1 MINPKEKMLHVN
13 IEDELKSAYIDYAMS
28 VIIGRALPDVRDG
41 LKPVHRRVLYA
52 MSDLNNDWNKP
63 YKKSARIVGDV
74 IGKYHPHGDAAVYD
88 TIVRMAQDF
97 SLRYPLVDGQGN
109 FGSIDGDPPAAMRY
123 TEIRMAELSQ
133 EMLADIE
140 KETVDFGPNY
150 DESLKEPFI
159 LPAKFPNLLVNGSSG
174 IAVGMSTNI
183 PPHNLNEVIDGIT
196 KMIDNPDI
204 TIEELMESIHG
215 PDFPTAGFIY
225 GREGINSA
233 YKNGRGL
240 IRVRGRVV
248 IERDERKD
256 RESIII
262 TEIPYQ
268 VNKSRLIEKIAE
280 LVRGKKIEGISE
292 IRDESNRE
300 GIRVFIGLKRGE
312 VPEVII
318 NKLYKQT
325 QLQETYGV
333 IMLAIVNNQP
343 RILDLKSIL
352 MNFIQYRRVIVT
364 RRTEYELRKAK
375 DRRHLLEGLE
385 IALNN
390 IDRIIQLIKESKTTE
405 KASVGLIQEFKL
417 DKIQAKAI
425 LEMRLQR
432 LTGMER
438 QKILDELKKLKDSIK
453 ELEAILSSDS
463 EKFRIIKEELREI
476 QKKYGDER
484 KTEIVDS
491 TTEIKIED
499 MIAEEDMVV
508 TVSHTGYIK
517 RNPISLY
524 RAQGRGGKGIK
535 AMGVK
540 ENDFVTELFVA
551 STHSYILFFTN
562 TGKIHWLKVH
572 EVPQAG
578 RAAKGKAIVNILQLQ
593 KGEKVTAMIPVREFE
608 EDKFLIMA
616 TQKGI
621 VKKTSLMA
629 YSHVRVGGIIALKI
643 DEGDTLI
650 DVKLTDGN
658 KGILLGTKDGKAIR
672 FEEKEIRPIGRTGR
686 GVKGIKLRKGDEV
699 VGVEITDTDT
709 TILTVTEN
717 GYGKRTD
724 VSQYRLQ
731 SRGGMGTINIK
742 NTERNGVVVGIRK
755 TYDDDEL
762 MIIASDGNIIRLRV
776 KDISVIGRNTQGVK
790 LIGIK
795 GGNKVVGVARV
806 REKEEEKGEDD
817 IKE

>member
-1 MINPKEKMLHVN
+1 MINQREKIDHVN

-52 MSDLNNDWNKP
+52 MHDLNNDWNKS

-97 SLRYPLVDGQGN
+97 SLRYPLIDGQGN

-123 TEIRMAELSQ
+123 TEIRMAKLSQ

-150 DESLKEPFI
+150 DESLNEPFL
-159 LPAKFPNLLVNGSSG
+159 LPARFPNLLVNGSSG

-183 PPHNLNEVIDGIT
+183 PPHNLNEVIEGII
-196 KMIDNPDI
+196 KMIDNPYI

-215 PDFPTAGFIY
+215 PDFPTAGFIH
-225 GREGINSA
+225 GRDGIISA
-233 YKNGRGL
+233 YKSGRGL
-240 IRVRGRVV
+240 IQVRARAV
-248 IERDERKD
+248 IERDERRD
-256 RESIII
+256 RENIII

-268 VNKSRLIEKIAE
+268 VNKSRLLEKIAE
-280 LVRGKKIEGISE
+280 LVREKKIEGISE

-300 GIRVFIGLKRGE
+300 GIRIFIGLKKGE
-312 VPEVII
+312 IHQVIL
-318 NKLYKQT
+318 NQLYKQT

-375 DRRHLLEGLE
+375 ERRHILEGLE

-390 IDRIIQLIKESKTTE
+390 IDRIIRLIKESKTTE
-405 KASVGLIQEFKL
+405 KASAGLIKEFSL

-432 LTGMER
+432 LTGLER
-438 QKILDELKKLKDSIK
+438 QKILDELKRLKESIK
-453 ELEAILSSDS
+453 ELEVILSSDE
-463 EKFRIIKEELREI
+463 EKLRIIKDELREI
-476 QKKYGDER
+476 QEKYGDER
-484 KTEIVDS
+484 KTEIIDS
-491 TTEIKIED
+491 ITDIKVED
-499 MIAEEDMVV
+499 MIAEEDMAV

-517 RNPISLY
+517 RNPITLY
-524 RAQGRGGKGIK
+524 RAQARGGRGIK

-562 TGKIHWLKVH
+562 TGKLHWLKVYK
-572 EVPQAG
+572 VPQAS

-593 KGEKVTAMIPVREFE
+593 KEEKITAMIPVRKFE
-608 EDKFLIMA
+608 EEKFLIMA
-616 TQKGI
+616 TRKGI

-629 YSHVRVGGIIALKI
+629 YSNVRVGGIIALTI
-643 DEGDTLI
+643 DEGDALI

-658 KGILLGTKDGKAIR
+658 KRILLGTRNGKAIH

-686 GVKGIKLRKGDEV
+686 GVKGITLRQGDEV
-699 VGVEITDTDT
+699 VGVEITDIDS

-724 VSQYRLQ
+724 ASQYRLQ

-742 NTERNGVVVGIRK
+742 DTERNGEVVGIK
-755 TYDDDEL
+755 QTYDDEEL

-776 KDISVIGRNTQGVK
+776 KNISVIGRNTQGVK
-790 LIGIK
+790 LIGVK
-795 GGNKVVGVARV
+795 EGNKVVGVAML
-806 REKEEEKGEDD
+806 REKEEKAEDD

>member
-150 DESLKEPFI
+150 DESLNEPFI

-499 MIAEEDMVV
+499 MIAEEDMAV

-755 TYDDDEL
+755 T
-762 MIIASDGNIIRLRV
+762 
-776 KDISVIGRNTQGVK
+776 
-790 LIGIK
+790 
-795 GGNKVVGVARV
+795 
-806 REKEEEKGEDD
+806 
-817 IKE
+817 